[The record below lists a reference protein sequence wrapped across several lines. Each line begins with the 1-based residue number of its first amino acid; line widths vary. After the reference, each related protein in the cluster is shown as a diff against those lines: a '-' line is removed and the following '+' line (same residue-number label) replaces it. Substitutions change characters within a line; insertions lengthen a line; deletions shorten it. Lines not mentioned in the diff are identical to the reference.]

1 VKEANLALRF
11 LLELGLLAALAAW
24 GFGLGG
30 ALGVVAGLAAP
41 VAAAAAWGLLIAPKA
56 PNRLVDPWRLLVEI
70 VLFGLAVV
78 ALAAAGYVN
87 LAAVLAVAVVLSE
100 ALSVVWRQRGAA

>member
-11 LLELGLLAALAAW
+11 GLELCLLAALAAW

-30 ALGVVAGLAAP
+30 VTGVAVGLAAP
-41 VAAAAAWGLLIAPKA
+41 VAAAALWGLVIAPKA
-56 PNRLVDPWRLLVEI
+56 PNRLADPWRLLVEL
-70 VLFGLAVV
+70 VLFGLAVA

-87 LAAVLAVAVVLSE
+87 LAAVLAVAVVVSE
-100 ALSVVWRQRGAA
+100 TLGVVWRQRAVS